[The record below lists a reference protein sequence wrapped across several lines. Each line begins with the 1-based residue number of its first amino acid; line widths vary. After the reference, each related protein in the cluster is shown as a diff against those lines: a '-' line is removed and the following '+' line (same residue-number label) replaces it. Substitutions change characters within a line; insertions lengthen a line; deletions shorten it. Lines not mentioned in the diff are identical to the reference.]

1 MEGFK
6 DKKAENVAQS
16 IQKAKNTTLTKFL
29 TALGVPNVGK
39 KAAKMLE
46 QTFGT
51 LENIMAASVDDIA
64 SIEDFGLI
72 TASSIV
78 EFFQMEENRAL
89 IQKLLQNGVT
99 FLKEEK
105 RAGVFSGRTVV
116 ITGTLSSYKR
126 SAAQEEIKKRGGNIA
141 DSVSKQVDLVVV
153 GEDAGSK
160 LEKAKKLGIETID
173 EAAFLA
179 LLNQ

>member
-1 MEGFK
+1 M
-6 DKKAENVAQS
+6 
-16 IQKAKNTTLTKFL
+16 

-39 KAAKMLE
+39 KAAKLLE

-51 LENIMAASVDDIA
+51 LEKLMAASVDDLA

-72 TASSIV
+72 TAGSIV
-78 EFFQMEENRAL
+78 DFFAAEENRVL
-89 IQKLLQNGVT
+89 IERLLANGIT

-105 RAGVFSGRTVV
+105 TEGIFSGRTVV

-126 SAAQEEIKKRGGNIA
+126 SAAQEEIRKRGGNVA

-160 LEKAKKLGIETID
+160 LEKAKKLGIEIID

-179 LLNQ
+179 LLAK

>member
-1 MEGFK
+1 
-6 DKKAENVAQS
+6 
-16 IQKAKNTTLTKFL
+16 
-29 TALGVPNVGK
+29 
-39 KAAKMLE
+39 MLE

-126 SAAQEEIKKRGGNIA
+126 SAAQEEIKKHAKNA
-141 DSVSKQVDLVVV
+141 DCNSKR
-153 GEDAGSK
+153 K
-160 LEKAKKLGIETID
+160 
-173 EAAFLA
+173 F
-179 LLNQ
+179 

>member
-1 MEGFK
+1 
-6 DKKAENVAQS
+6 
-16 IQKAKNTTLTKFL
+16 
-29 TALGVPNVGK
+29 
-39 KAAKMLE
+39 

-51 LENIMAASVDDIA
+51 LENLMAASVDDVA

-78 EFFQMEENRAL
+78 DFFAAKENRDL
-89 IQKLLQNGVT
+89 IDKLLKNGVT

-105 RAGVFSGRTVV
+105 REGVFSGKTVV

-126 SAAQEEIKKRGGNIA
+126 SAAQEEIRKRGGNVA

-173 EAAFLA
+173 EAAFLE